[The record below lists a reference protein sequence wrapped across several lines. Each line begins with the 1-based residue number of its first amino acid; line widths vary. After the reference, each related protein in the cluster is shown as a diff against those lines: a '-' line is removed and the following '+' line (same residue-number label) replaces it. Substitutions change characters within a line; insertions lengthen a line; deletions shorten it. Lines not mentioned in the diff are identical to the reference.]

1 MPFVIGSTAARIRLL
16 IMTEVQIPS
25 DQRRSLLLKPQVV
38 EVDHSGVPQPG
49 PTQVLIEVAAV
60 GICGSD
66 VHYYE
71 HGRIAD
77 FVVNEPLVL
86 GHEASGVIR
95 AIGPAVGDRQVGQ
108 RVALEPQET
117 CGRCKQCQAG
127 RYNLCPY
134 VQFYATPP
142 VHGAFAQYVVLDAN
156 RAHPIPDSM
165 SDEAGA
171 LIEPLSVGVWA
182 NRKAGVE
189 PGDRVLVTGAGPV
202 GLLAADVA
210 RSRGGWVAVSDTNGY
225 RLKVA
230 ADRGAS
236 AVIDVTAGSPR
247 EQLGE
252 FDVILECS
260 GAAPA
265 VVGAF
270 DAAAPAARV
279 VLVGMGA
286 ATMELPVSLIQT
298 RELWVTGVFRY
309 ANCYPAAIALATSGA
324 VDLDSLVTAR
334 FGLDQVADAL
344 TALQRDPHTLKPV
357 VYPNR

>member
-1 MPFVIGSTAARIRLL
+1 
-16 IMTEVQIPS
+16 MTDVQVPAE
-25 DQRRSLLLKPQVV
+25 QQRSLLIKPEVV
-38 EVDHSGVPQPG
+38 EVERAAVPQPG
-49 PTQVLIEVAAV
+49 PDQVLIEISAV

-77 FVVNEPLVL
+77 FVVDQPLVL

-95 AIGPAVGDRQVGQ
+95 AVGAAVTERQVGQ

-117 CGRCKQCQAG
+117 CGHCKQCQAG
-127 RYNLCPY
+127 RYNLCPQ

-142 VHGAFAQYVVLDAN
+142 VHGAFAEYVVLNAG

-171 LIEPLSVGVWA
+171 LIEPLAVGVTA
-182 NRKAGVE
+182 NRKAAVE

-202 GLLAADVA
+202 GLLAAGVA
-210 RSRGGWVAVSDTNGY
+210 QARGGWVAVSDTNDY
-225 RLKVA
+225 RLQVA
-230 ADRGAS
+230 KDRGAH
-236 AVIDVTAGSPR
+236 AIIDAGQGSVR
-247 EQLGE
+247 EQQDE

-260 GAAPA
+260 GVAPA
-265 VVGAF
+265 VLGAF

-286 ATMELPVSLIQT
+286 ADMELPVGLIQS

-309 ANCYPAAIALATSGA
+309 ANCYPAAIALAADGA
-324 VDLDSLVTAR
+324 VELDSLVTGR
-334 FGLDQVADAL
+334 FGIDEVADAL
-344 TALQRDPHTLKPV
+344 TALRRDPHSLKPV
-357 VYPNR
+357 VYPAR

>member
-1 MPFVIGSTAARIRLL
+1 
-16 IMTEVQIPS
+16 MTQVQLPAE
-25 DQRRSLLLKPQVV
+25 QRRSLLIKP
-38 EVDHSGVPQPG
+38 EEIGTENAPVPQPG
-49 PTQVLIEVAAV
+49 PEQVLVEVAAV

-71 HGRIAD
+71 HGRIGD
-77 FVVNEPLVL
+77 FIVEQPLVL

-95 AIGPAVGDRQVGQ
+95 AVGSAVTGRAVGQ

-117 CGRCKQCQAG
+117 CGHCIQCLSG
-127 RYNLCPY
+127 RYNLCPD

-142 VHGAFAQYVVLDAN
+142 VDGAFAQYVVLNAG
-156 RAHPIPDSM
+156 RAHPIPDSL

-182 NRKAGVE
+182 NRKAAVE

-210 RSRGGWVAVSDTNGY
+210 RARGGWVAVSDTNSY
-225 RLKVA
+225 RLQVA
-230 ADRGAS
+230 HERGAQ
-236 AVIDVTAGSPR
+236 AVIDVTQGSPR
-247 EQLGE
+247 DQQGE

-265 VVGAF
+265 VLGAF
-270 DAAAPAARV
+270 DAAAPAARI
-279 VLVGMGA
+279 VLIGMGA
-286 ATMELPVSLIQT
+286 ARLELPVGLIQA
-298 RELWVTGVFRY
+298 RELRVTGVFRY
-309 ANCYPAAIALATSGA
+309 ANCYPAAISLAASGA
-324 VDLDSLVTAR
+324 IDLDALVTGR
-334 FGLDQVADAL
+334 FGLDEVEDAL
-344 TALQRDPHTLKPV
+344 TAAKRDPKTLKPV

>member
-1 MPFVIGSTAARIRLL
+1 MSAI
-16 IMTEVQIPS
+16 EVPAE
-25 DQRRSLLLKPQVV
+25 QRRSLLIKPQQVRT
-38 EVDHSGVPQPG
+38 ESARVPDPG
-49 PTQVLIEVAAV
+49 PDQVLIKVSAV

-77 FVVNEPLVL
+77 FIVEQPLVL
-86 GHEASGVIR
+86 GHEASGVIVAQGSEVGGNR
-95 AIGPAVGDRQVGQ
+95 IGG

-117 CGRCKQCQAG
+117 CGHCKQCQAG
-127 RYNLCPY
+127 RYNLCPQ

-142 VHGAFAQYVVLDAN
+142 VHGAFAEYVVLNAG
-156 RAHPIPDSM
+156 RAHPIPDTL

-171 LIEPLSVGVWA
+171 LIEPLAVGVAA
-182 NRKAGVE
+182 NKKAAVE

-202 GLLAADVA
+202 GLLAAGVA
-210 RSRGGWVAVSDTNGY
+210 RARGGWVAVSDTNDY
-225 RLKVA
+225 RLRVA
-230 ADRGAS
+230 RDRGADAIIHAGQGS
-236 AVIDVTAGSPR
+236 AR
-247 EQLGE
+247 EQQGE

-265 VVGAF
+265 VLGAF

-279 VLVGMGA
+279 VLIGMGA
-286 ATMELPVSLIQT
+286 ASMELPVGLIQN
-298 RELWVTGVFRY
+298 RELWVTGIFRY

-334 FGLDQVADAL
+334 FGIDEVADAL
-344 TALQRDPHTLKPV
+344 TALRRDPHTLKPV
-357 VYPNR
+357 VYPSR

>member
-1 MPFVIGSTAARIRLL
+1 MINDGIPAEQTRSVL
-16 IMTEVQIPS
+16 IKPQQVEVQS
-25 DQRRSLLLKPQVV
+25 SA
-38 EVDHSGVPQPG
+38 VPEPG
-49 PTQVLIEVAAV
+49 PDQVLIEVAAV

-77 FVVNEPLVL
+77 FVVEQPLVL

-95 AIGPAVGDRQVGQ
+95 RLGSAVKDREVGQ

-127 RYNLCPY
+127 RYNLCPD
-134 VQFYATPP
+134 VVFYATPP
-142 VHGAFAQYVVLDAN
+142 VDGAFAQYVVLDAG
-156 RAHPIPDSM
+156 RAHPIPDAL

-171 LIEPLSVGVWA
+171 LIEPLSVAVWA

-210 RSRGGWVAVSDTNGY
+210 RSRGGWVAVSDTNGH
-225 RLKVA
+225 RLQVA
-230 ADRGAS
+230 ADRGA
-236 AVIDVTAGSPR
+236 AATIDAAEGSPR
-247 EQLGE
+247 EQLGT

-260 GAAPA
+260 GAEPA
-265 VVGAF
+265 VIGGL

-286 ATMELPVSLIQT
+286 DSMRLPVSRIQNL
-298 RELWVTGVFRY
+298 ELQLTGVFRY
-309 ANCYPAAIALATSGA
+309 ANCYPAAIALAASGA

-334 FGLDQVADAL
+334 FGLAEVTDAL
-344 TALQRDPHTLKPV
+344 TAVHRDPHTLKPV
-357 VYPNR
+357 VYPGR

>member
-1 MPFVIGSTAARIRLL
+1 
-16 IMTEVQIPS
+16 MTDVQLPA
-25 DQRRSLLLKPQVV
+25 DQRRSLLIKPEVV
-38 EVDHSGVPQPG
+38 ETESASVPQPA
-49 PTQVLIEVAAV
+49 PNQVLIEVAAV

-71 HGRIAD
+71 HGRIGD
-77 FVVNEPLVL
+77 FVVNQPLVL

-95 AIGPAVGDRQVGQ
+95 AVGSAAGDRQVGQ

-117 CGRCKQCQAG
+117 CGHCTQCLSG
-127 RYNLCPY
+127 RYNLCPD

-142 VHGAFAQYVVLDAN
+142 VDGAFAQYVVLDAG
-156 RAHPIPDSM
+156 RAHPVPDSL
-165 SDEAGA
+165 SDEAAA

-182 NRKAGVE
+182 NRKAAVE

-210 RSRGGWVAVSDTNGY
+210 RARGGWVAVSDTNAY
-225 RLKVA
+225 RLQVA
-230 ADRGAS
+230 KDRGAH
-236 AVIDVTAGSPR
+236 ATIDVTAGTPR
-247 EQLGE
+247 EQQGE

-265 VVGAF
+265 VLGAF
-270 DAAAPAARV
+270 AAAAPAARI

-286 ATMELPVSLIQT
+286 ATMELPVGLIQA
-298 RELWVTGVFRY
+298 RELRVTGVFRY
-309 ANCYPAAIALATSGA
+309 ANCYPAAIALAASGA
-324 VDLDSLVTAR
+324 IDLDSLVTGR
-334 FGLDQVADAL
+334 FGLDQVEEAL
-344 TALQRDPHTLKPV
+344 TAAKRDPQTLKPV